1 MATVTTD
8 PVCEMELNVE
18 DSKEK
23 SEYLG
28 QTFYFCSDQCRNK
41 FDANPAE
48 YVSRA
53 DAAQRA
59 RSGNA

>member
-1 MATVTTD
+1 
-8 PVCEMELNVE
+8 MELNVE